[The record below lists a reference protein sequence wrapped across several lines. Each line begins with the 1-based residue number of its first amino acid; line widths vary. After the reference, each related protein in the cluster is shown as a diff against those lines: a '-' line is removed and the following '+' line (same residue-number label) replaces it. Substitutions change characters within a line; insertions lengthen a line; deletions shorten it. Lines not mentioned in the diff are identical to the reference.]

1 MEKETDRTSEEEEE
15 FYKLRVSPFFSQKSR
30 KKEANSPQI

>member
-1 MEKETDRTSEEEEE
+1 MEKETDRTLEEEEE
-15 FYKLRVSPFFSQKSR
+15 FYKLRVSPFFSQKSK